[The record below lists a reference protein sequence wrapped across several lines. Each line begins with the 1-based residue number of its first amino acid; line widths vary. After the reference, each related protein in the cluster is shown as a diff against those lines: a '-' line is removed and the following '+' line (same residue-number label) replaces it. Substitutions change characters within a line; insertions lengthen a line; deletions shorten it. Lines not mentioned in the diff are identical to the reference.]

1 MTGYIFT
8 KARHTPISM
17 IYETAYFINTLLK
30 RNRSR
35 SVFKIVANSPFSH
48 DLFRFGGVDFKAKY
62 RADWVNR
69 EIPATTK
76 KTGDENVYRNLALN
90 PGDVQG
96 IDPVTY
102 PHAWTNSESGY
113 LEANS
118 AKSAIDGVAEKGGN
132 AWRPNY
138 RHDAF
143 LEIDLGH
150 EALVDRIDVVFDLN
164 EEGADVWTKGKLE
177 FSDGTSVDVQFD
189 RTTEKQSI
197 TFETH
202 ETTSVRL
209 SGLECEKLASP
220 KGIAELEVWGVS
232 K

>member
-1 MTGYIFT
+1 LWNIHEKSLYEFYTKKREASEEVERVNIEKLIATAGGTPAPDRSEFPYFT
-8 KARHTPISM
+8 
-17 IYETAYFINTLLK
+17 
-30 RNRSR
+30 
-35 SVFKIVANSPFSH
+35 
-48 DLFRFGGVDFKAKY
+48 FGGVDFKAKY

-69 EIPATTK
+69 EIPVTTK

-96 IDPVTY
+96 TEPVTY
-102 PHAWTNSESGY
+102 PHARTNSESGY
-113 LEANS
+113 LAANS
-118 AKSAIDGVAEKGGN
+118 AKSAIDGAAPQGES
-132 AWRPNY
+132 AWRPNC

-164 EEGADVWTKGKLE
+164 EEGSDVWTKGKLE

-197 TFETH
+197 PFEKH

-209 SGLECEKLASP
+209 TGLECEKLASP
-220 KGIAELEVWGVS
+220 KGIAELEVWGIS

>member
-1 MTGYIFT
+1 MKT
-8 KARHTPISM
+8 ISLEASEAVERVN
-17 IYETAYFINTLLK
+17 IEKLVETAAGEAAPDRSQFPYF
-30 RNRSR
+30 
-35 SVFKIVANSPFSH
+35 A
-48 DLFRFGGVDFKAKY
+48 FGGVDFKAKY
-62 RADWVNR
+62 RADWVDR
-69 EIPATTK
+69 EIPALTK
-76 KTGDENVYRNLALN
+76 KTGADNVYRNLALN
-90 PGDVQG
+90 PDDVQG
-96 IDPVTY
+96 TEPAAY

-113 LEANS
+113 LAANS
-118 AKSAIDGVAEKGGN
+118 AMSAIDGEAPQGEG
-132 AWRPNY
+132 AWRPNC

-164 EEGADVWTKGKLE
+164 EEGSDVWTKGKLE

-197 TFETH
+197 PFEKH

-209 SGLECEKLASP
+209 TGLECEKLASP